1 MKLTASISAFVL
13 VLGLMLMG
21 VFAVNQATVNMGGSI
36 SFTATDVYA
45 HITGSI
51 ANDTSSPSD
60 LDVTYS
66 AESTQGDPTV
76 WNDLKLAFDSQ
87 ATPIEVTITVENLST
102 QNTLR
107 VNLNDKLSSTVEN
120 FEKVVEN
127 DGRAYTNQ
135 TDITLQPKGQENDST
150 TFTIT
155 MSVTNKNNSL
165 TADFDYEL
173 NLEDQYYVETYE
185 YFTFED
191 NGDGTVELTA
201 FDEGLAPSTNIVI
214 PSTVSLVDGV
224 WMEGDEFD
232 VTSIGDYAF
241 ENCSGLTEVDLSNCT
256 KLASIGE
263 QAFED
268 CIGITKV
275 SLPLSLT
282 MIEDYAFRNCAKLT
296 NINLSNCLNLMDI
309 DYEAFCGCS
318 GLKGKLDLSNLT
330 KWISMGQSAF
340 EGCTGLTEI
349 ILPSS
354 LTSTGDYAFE
364 NCSGLTSITLPS
376 KLEFFGENSFAYCT
390 SLTSIT
396 IPASLTRIGL
406 APFEGCINL
415 KIIEVEEGNSVYHSE
430 GNCLIETAT
439 NTLVLGCKNS
449 VISNYI
455 ISIDQHAF
463 AGHSGLISITLPSS
477 VTSITR
483 GAFADCSGLETI
495 KVEEGNSVYHSEGN
509 CLIETATNTLV
520 LGCKNSV
527 IPNYI
532 TSIGEY
538 AFAGCSGLTRITLPE
553 GVTNIEYQAFADCSG
568 LTEVDLSNCTNL
580 KSIENNIF
588 NYSGLTSITLPSSFS
603 STNIY
608 SSAFG
613 NCYSLAEVYNYSSL
627 TITAGSSSY
636 GRVGEFAKVV
646 YNASDLTGE
655 KPTSKIQTIDNIK
668 YYVDDS
674 EGDFIALV
682 PAVARDSLITLKLNS
697 RTTEINQHAF
707 QYCSG
712 LTGALDLSNCTSLTS
727 IGERAFDG
735 CSGLTGDLVI
745 PEGVTSIGKYAFSGC
760 YGLTEVDLSNCTN
773 LTSIGER
780 AFFDCIRLTSV
791 TINQYVFENATS
803 RLACGNLLFYIT
815 SRDTVLVPA
824 NLIDDLHLT
833 NEYLDDTNEFTR
845 SETANEDGYYVYTKI

>member
-449 VISNYI
+449 VI
-455 ISIDQHAF
+455 
-463 AGHSGLISITLPSS
+463 
-477 VTSITR
+477 
-483 GAFADCSGLETI
+483 
-495 KVEEGNSVYHSEGN
+495 
-509 CLIETATNTLV
+509 
-520 LGCKNSV
+520 
-527 IPNYI
+527 PNYI

>member
-1 MKLTASISAFVL
+1 M
-13 VLGLMLMG
+13 
-21 VFAVNQATVNMGGSI
+21 
-36 SFTATDVYA
+36 YA
-45 HITGSI
+45 HVTGSI
-51 ANDTSSPSD
+51 ANDTSSPSN

-76 WNDLKLAFDSQ
+76 WNDLSLAFDSQ
-87 ATPIEVTITVENLST
+87 ATPIEVTITVENLSA

-107 VNLNDKLSSTVEN
+107 VNLNDTLSSTAEN
-120 FEKVVEN
+120 FEKVVKR
-127 DGRAYTNQ
+127 DGQEYANQ
-135 TDITLQPKGQENDST
+135 TDITLQPNGQENDST

-155 MSVTNKNNSL
+155 MSVTNKNNSV

-173 NLEDQYYVETYE
+173 NLFDQYYVETYD
-185 YFTFED
+185 YFTFKE
-191 NGDGTVELTA
+191 NGDGTVELTD
-201 FDEGLAPSTNIVI
+201 FDEEKAPPTDIVI

-224 WMEGDEFD
+224 WMDGDEFD
-232 VTSIGDYAF
+232 VTSIGDRAF
-241 ENCSGLTEVDLSNCT
+241 YGCSGLTGALDLSNCT
-256 KLASIGE
+256 SLTSIGDR
-263 QAFED
+263 AFED

-330 KWISMGQSAF
+330 KWTSMGQSAF

-354 LTSTGDYAFE
+354 LTDIGDYAFE

-376 KLEFFGENSFAYCT
+376 KLESFGENSFAYCT

-396 IPASLTRIGL
+396 IPASLTSIGF

-415 KIIEVEEGNSVYHSE
+415 KIIEVEEGNKVYHSE
-430 GNCLIETAT
+430 GNCVIETAS
-439 NTLVLGCKNS
+439 NELVLGCKTS
-449 VISNYI
+449 IISNYI
-455 ISIDQHAF
+455 ISIDQRAF

-483 GAFADCSGLETI
+483 EAFADCSGLETI

-603 STNIY
+603 STNIF
-608 SSAFG
+608 SNAFG

-636 GRVGEFAKVV
+636 GCVGKYAKVV

-655 KPTSKIQTIDNIK
+655 KPASRIQTIDNIK

-682 PAVARDSLITLKLNS
+682 PAVARDSLITLKLDS
-697 RTTEINQHAF
+697 KTTEINQHAF

-712 LTGALDLSNCTSLTS
+712 LTGALDLSNCTSLEA
-727 IGERAFDG
+727 IGDYAFDD
-735 CSGLTGDLVI
+735 CSGLTGALDLSNC
-745 PEGVTSIGKYAFSGC
+745 TSLEAIGDYAFWDCS
-760 YGLTEVDLSNCTN
+760 GLTEVDLSNCTR

-803 RLACGNLLFYIT
+803 RLACGNLLSKIT

-824 NLIDDLHLT
+824 NLIDDLGLT
-833 NEYLDDTNEFTR
+833 NSYLDDTSEFTR
-845 SETANEDGYYVYTKI
+845 SETANEDGYYVYTKN